1 MEFTIDTNSKCNNF
15 TTIVKYLR
23 ELTDFIKFNFS
34 ETGIYV
40 QGMDGSQVCLYELR
54 LNNDWFKDY
63 SFTNV
68 EHSEMSVSSKI
79 LFLILNIRQD
89 DQIIN
94 LSYEGEKLQ
103 IEFTG
108 EKSYDKFFEIPTMEI
123 ISEHLQVPNVDYDAE
138 FHMESS
144 IFSNLMSQL
153 KIFDEKIIIS
163 CNEENISLDAK
174 GLEGR
179 MKVDIDIDELDE
191 FSINDGET
199 ITLSYS
205 LLYINKISE
214 FSSISK
220 EAGISISNQWPLKVL
235 YKLDDK
241 YDENSKETSNYIEFH
256 VAPSI
261 EE

>member
-23 ELTDFIKFNFS
+23 ELTDYIKFNFS

-63 SFTNV
+63 SFTNS
-68 EHSEMSVSSKI
+68 EYSEMSVSSKI

-108 EKSYDKFFEIPTMEI
+108 ENSYDKFFESP
-123 ISEHLQVPNVDYDAE
+123 LWKLLA
-138 FHMESS
+138 S
-144 IFSNLMSQL
+144 I
-153 KIFDEKIIIS
+153 
-163 CNEENISLDAK
+163 
-174 GLEGR
+174 
-179 MKVDIDIDELDE
+179 
-191 FSINDGET
+191 
-199 ITLSYS
+199 
-205 LLYINKISE
+205 
-214 FSSISK
+214 
-220 EAGISISNQWPLKVL
+220 
-235 YKLDDK
+235 YK
-241 YDENSKETSNYIEFH
+241 Y
-256 VAPSI
+256 PM
-261 EE
+261 